1 MDSRVLMKP
10 TLSNKLSIL
19 FCSFVVFVV
28 ISGFVS
34 SLLRETAL
42 SARNAFLLGSI
53 VQSVLAFILPAW
65 LVALLCSANRNE
77 YLGIDERTALRQFV
91 GAFIFMV
98 LFTPALNAVIEWNA
112 SVTLP
117 DSMKG
122 LQDSFRNWEDAA
134 ARTTSI
140 ILHDSSWWGLIS
152 GVLIVGC
159 LTGFSEEMFFRAGLQ
174 KAMSSSGYNVH
185 VAVWTSAF
193 IFSAIH
199 FQFFGFIPRMILGAC
214 FGYAFAYTGSIWIP
228 AFMHALNNSVVVIST
243 WMADRQLINIDMESV
258 GTSASG
264 QIWFA
269 LISALVC
276 GAFLSY
282 FGRGF
287 FKSPENSRKYYK

>member
-1 MDSRVLMKP
+1 MDSRVLVNP

-19 FCSFVVFVV
+19 FCSFVVMVV

-34 SLLRETAL
+34 SMLKETAL
-42 SARNAFLLGSI
+42 SERNAFLIGSI

-65 LVALLCSANRNE
+65 LVAFLCSANKDG
-77 YLGIDERTALRQFV
+77 YLGISERTALRQFV

-112 SVTLP
+112 SVALP

-122 LQDSFRNWEDAA
+122 LEDSFRNWEEAA

-140 ILHDSSWWGLIS
+140 ILHDSSWWGLVS

-159 LTGFSEEMFFRAGLQ
+159 LTGFAEEMLFRAGLQ
-174 KAMSSSGYNVH
+174 KALSSSGYNIH
-185 VAVWTSAF
+185 IAVWSSAF

-199 FQFFGFIPRMILGAC
+199 FQFFGFVPRMILGAC
-214 FGYAFAYTGSIWIP
+214 FGYAYAYTDSIWIP
-228 AFMHALNNSVVVIST
+228 AFMHALNNSVVVITT
-243 WMADRQLINIDMESV
+243 WMADRQLILIDMESI

-269 LISALVC
+269 IISVLVC
-276 GAFLSY
+276 GLFLYY
-282 FGRGF
+282 FGQSLF
-287 FKSPENSRKYYK
+287 MSPVGSHKNYK